1 MTYRILIIDE
11 VEINQGKYGNY
22 LNSGLDRDYTIIT
35 ATSTQSVWDF
45 CGHQP
50 HTIDGIIL
58 SYQLSD
64 QDGLGVLQ
72 RLKSE
77 WGETCP
83 PVVMIGENNT
93 TLAVAAMKA
102 GAADYLI
109 QEQFTPKQLHCALE
123 TAIENTKIHQ
133 VRYSREERLRNIF
146 DHTFQF
152 IGLLSVDGIL
162 LEANQTA
169 LDFAGLTQAD
179 VINRPFWEARW
190 WTISAATQEQ
200 LKNAIAQAVKG
211 EFIRYEVEVLG
222 IGNQNI
228 TIDFSL
234 KPLLDQ
240 SGKVIFLLPEGRDIS
255 DKIRAEAERRHLEA
269 LLQKTNQ
276 ELEQRV
282 AQRTA
287 ELQQANAALAEREA
301 MLRSYY
307 DYAPMLM
314 GVVEITDNDIR
325 HIYDNPATCRFFGH
339 EPGSTTGKLAS
350 ELGVSPTVIQVWLIQ
365 YRESQLRSQPVKFE
379 YVHDDNEKNP
389 VYLSVTVAPINSSEF
404 GYTRFC
410 YVAEEITTQKQAEE
424 TLRQNQV
431 KIRRQLHEIELIYQT
446 APIGLGALDTEL
458 RFVRINQRLA
468 EINGLSIEAHLG
480 RTVQETVPD
489 LADEVEPIFRNII
502 ETGKPVLD
510 IELSGETA
518 AQPGVQRTW
527 RESWYPLQD
536 DGQVIGI
543 NIVCEEISDRKQL
556 EIEREQLLQKEQAAR
571 KQAEDSNRIKDEFL
585 AVLSHELRTPLNPI
599 LGWSKLLKTG
609 RLKADKTAEALEA
622 IERNAELQARLIE
635 DLLDI
640 SRIIQGKITLN
651 TSTVNLV
658 AITQSAIDTVRLA
671 LENKKIQLQTIIQPN
686 IGQVEGD
693 PARLQQILWNLL
705 SNAVKF
711 TPLTGKITVKL
722 EQIASYVQI
731 TISDTGKGISPEFLP
746 HIFNYFWQEDSSIT
760 RKFSGL
766 GLGLAIVRN
775 LVELHGGSITAHS
788 PGIGKGATFTIKLP
802 ITDHAEISEQN
813 QQPNTSLDLSEI
825 QVLVVDDDTDSLEF
839 VTFVLKMYH
848 AEVITASSGLEAL
861 QILAHS
867 QPNVLVSD
875 LGMPQMNG
883 YQLLQ
888 EIRNSISN
896 NNREIPAIAL
906 SAYAGE
912 FYQQQALAVGFQIH
926 IPKPTEPEA
935 LASAVARLAGRI

>member
-1 MTYRILIIDE
+1 
-11 VEINQGKYGNY
+11 
-22 LNSGLDRDYTIIT
+22 
-35 ATSTQSVWDF
+35 
-45 CGHQP
+45 
-50 HTIDGIIL
+50 
-58 SYQLSD
+58 
-64 QDGLGVLQ
+64 
-72 RLKSE
+72 
-77 WGETCP
+77 
-83 PVVMIGENNT
+83 
-93 TLAVAAMKA
+93 
-102 GAADYLI
+102 
-109 QEQFTPKQLHCALE
+109 
-123 TAIENTKIHQ
+123 
-133 VRYSREERLRNIF
+133 
-146 DHTFQF
+146 
-152 IGLLSVDGIL
+152 
-162 LEANQTA
+162 
-169 LDFAGLTQAD
+169 
-179 VINRPFWEARW
+179 
-190 WTISAATQEQ
+190 Q
-200 LKNAIAQAVKG
+200 LKDAIAQAGKG

-222 IGNQNI
+222 IDNQHI

-240 SGKVIFLLPEGRDIS
+240 SGQVIFLLPEGRDIS
-255 DKIRAEAERRHLEA
+255 DRIRAEIESRHLEA
-269 LLQKTNQ
+269 QLRESEERWQLTLRGSNDGVWDWNVLTNEVFFSARWKEMLGYVDDEIDNHLDEWAKRVHPEDIDWVMQAIQDHFDHKTPFYSTEHRVKCKDGTYKWILDRGQALWNETGQVVRMAGTHTDITERKQLEAILQQTNQ

-282 AQRTA
+282 AKRTA

-314 GVVEITDNDIR
+314 GVVEITDNDIL

-339 EPGSTTGKLAS
+339 EPDSTTGKLAS
-350 ELGVSPTVIQVWLIQ
+350 ELGAPPTLIQVWLTQ

-379 YVHDDNEKNP
+379 YVHNDDHRDP

-410 YVAEEITTQKQAEE
+410 YVAEEITNQKLAEA
-424 TLRQNQV
+424 TLRENQV
-431 KIRRQLHEIELIYQT
+431 KIRRQLYEIESIYQT
-446 APIGLGALDTEL
+446 APIGLGALDTDL

-480 RTVQETVPD
+480 HTVREVVPD
-489 LADEVEPIFRNII
+489 LANEVEPIFRNII
-502 ETGKPVLD
+502 QTGEPVLD

-527 RESWYPLQD
+527 RESWYPLRDD

-599 LGWSKLLKTG
+599 LGWTKLLKTG

-640 SRIIQGKITLN
+640 SRIIRGKITLN
-651 TSTVNLV
+651 TSTVNV
-658 AITQSAIDTVRLA
+658 ISITQAAIDTVRLA
-671 LENKKIQLQTIIQPN
+671 LENKKIQLRTIIQPN
-686 IGQVEGD
+686 IGKVAGD

-711 TPLTGKITVKL
+711 TPSNGKITINL
-722 EQIASYVQI
+722 EQIASSIQI

-760 RKFSGL
+760 RKFGGL

-788 PGIGKGATFTIKLP
+788 PGIGKGATFTVKLP
-802 ITDHAEISEQN
+802 ITEHGQISEQN
-813 QQPNTSLDLSEI
+813 QQPNISLDLSNL
-825 QVLVVDDDTDSLEF
+825 QVLVVDDDADSREF
-839 VTFVLKMYH
+839 ITFVLKMYH
-848 AEVITASSGLEAL
+848 AEVMTASSGLEAL
-861 QILAHS
+861 QVLAHS

-888 EIRNSISN
+888 QIRTTIPN
-896 NNREIPAIAL
+896 NNRQIPAIAL

-912 FYQQQALAVGFQIH
+912 FYQQQALAVGFQMH

-935 LASAVARLAGRI
+935 LASAVARLVGRI